1 MEGWMDGEVILR
13 IGQSKKNLMKRN
25 KHGQVVKN
33 EKSSFND
40 LQAKQVKKNK
50 HKNLTKIWKLTFTM
64 DFFGLVKIL

>member
-1 MEGWMDGEVILR
+1 MDGEVILR

-50 HKNLTKIWKLTFTM
+50 HKNLTKI
-64 DFFGLVKIL
+64 